1 MVLMEALVHKKK
13 FRINFT
19 KAKTKSCL
27 SLHYNGDNS
36 FLFVTGKEIFKFKA
50 INGNVI
56 SPTGFRLGSKS
67 NEFGATQ
74 PKAVSSK
81 GNLYDFSIDYNATDK
96 SDILSIHKYLIVE
109 NNIK

>member
-1 MVLMEALVHKKK
+1 MEALVHKKK

-36 FLFVTGKEIFKFKA
+36 FLFVTGKEIFKFKT

>member
-1 MVLMEALVHKKK
+1 MEALVYKKK